1 MGELLGSAKLSA
13 LPPRERQKVAR
24 EALALAAGAE
34 IERPDPLAAM
44 VARTLSKDD
53 IAQYRKSHGGTHG

>member
-1 MGELLGSAKLSA
+1 MGELIGSAKLSA
-13 LPPRERQKVAR
+13 LPPSERQKVAKQ
-24 EALALAAGAE
+24 AVTLAAGTK

-53 IAQYRKSHGGTHG
+53 IAQYRKARGGAHG